1 MLTNYINL
9 NLNIEINTKI
19 DIEINNSAQ
28 FIISDNFK
36 NLDNLDKTNKIKN
49 ITSTEQLLELLK
61 NTPFILINNNSTPIN
76 TITLTKAKEFTS
88 KIRSFVKKYNDLDK
102 FLSGTQIWCEKGLCV
117 DFASKKMQSRVETLS
132 KSDLLIKAVGAN
144 TNPAHI
150 IDATAGLGTDS
161 FLLASA
167 YPDAKLD
174 LIEENPLIH
183 KLLQSG
189 INNLSNNLSNNLKLH
204 NKNSDDI
211 IPKLEP
217 ADVIYLDPMFADN
230 SFKGQVKKPMQWLHE
245 ICPPPSDENL
255 NKLCSIALKY
265 AKKRVIIKRAKNAP
279 VIKIDN
285 KIDPN
290 HQIVGKSVRYDVYIV
305 LEN

>member
-1 MLTNYINL
+1 MLINYINL
-9 NLNIEINTKI
+9 ILNTQ
-19 DIEINNSAQ
+19 INNSAQ

-36 NLDNLDKTNKIKN
+36 NLDKTNKINN
-49 ITSTEQLLELLK
+49 ITSTEQLLELLENK
-61 NTPFILINNNSTPIN
+61 PFILINNNSAPIN

-117 DFASKKMQSRVETLS
+117 DFSSQKMQSRVEKLS

-144 TNPAHI
+144 TSPTHI

-204 NKNSDDI
+204 NKNSADI
-211 IPKLEP
+211 IPKLQP

-245 ICPPPSDENL
+245 ICPPPSDGNL
-255 NKLCSIALKY
+255 NKLCETALKY
-265 AKKRVIIKRAKNAP
+265 AKKRVIIKRSKSAP

-285 KIDPN
+285 KKDPN
-290 HQIVGKSVRYDVYIV
+290 HQIIGKSIRYDVYTALDNKKSSI
-305 LEN
+305 